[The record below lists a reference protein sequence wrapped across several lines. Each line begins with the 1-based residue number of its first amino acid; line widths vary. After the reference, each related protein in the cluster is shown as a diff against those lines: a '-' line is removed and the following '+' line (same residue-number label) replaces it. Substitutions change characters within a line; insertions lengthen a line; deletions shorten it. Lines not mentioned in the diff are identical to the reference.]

1 MAGHTHYMR
10 NEPTRTSGIYEHVHA
25 AVCGAWWYS
34 NVNGDGAPNGFGVY
48 DIEGNTITNWYYQ
61 GVNSGMNGRDY
72 QLRLYRGNHKS
83 GGSYEHFAQQ
93 HGDGVILAN
102 AFNADSS
109 WALKVYENDVY
120 TGTMTMI
127 PNKKEEPKKGSGQS
141 NPTKPSTAS
150 SQDWWAIGYH
160 VGVVGR
166 SRSSYN
172 TNGFHLYKYTLKD
185 KPAKVR
191 VEATARVGQVYATST
206 IRADYD
212 YSLVAP
218 K

>member
-1 MAGHTHYMR
+1 
-10 NEPTRTSGIYEHVHA
+10 
-25 AVCGAWWYS
+25 
-34 NVNGDGAPNGFGVY
+34 
-48 DIEGNTITNWYYQ
+48 
-61 GVNSGMNGRDY
+61 
-72 QLRLYRGNHKS
+72 
-83 GGSYEHFAQQ
+83 
-93 HGDGVILAN
+93 
-102 AFNADSS
+102 
-109 WALKVYENDVY
+109 LKVYENDVY

-185 KPAKVR
+185 KTAKVR
-191 VEATARVGQVYATST
+191 VEATDRFGQVYATST
-206 IRADYD
+206 ITADYD